1 MSKNLNDFF
10 NEHSKIKQVFL
21 EIYSNILDSV
31 PDTAS
36 KFFRENWSIWESYA
50 EGRTINNVIPG
61 KVFEKL
67 FEIYCFMLNYE
78 IIAQDES
85 FEDVPLVKPDFLLK
99 NKDGEYL
106 FLSLKT
112 SLRERWKQ
120 ADWEA
125 IYIKEYYPTTLCI
138 LITFHERE
146 EKNLQSNIEK
156 NLLKGLDDSCLA
168 TSDKFD
174 QILTN
179 FFN

>member
-10 NEHSKIKQVFL
+10 NESSQIQQVFL
-21 EIYSNILDSV
+21 EIYSNILNSR

-36 KFFRENWSIWESYA
+36 EFFRKNWSIWESYA
-50 EGRTINNVIPG
+50 EGRTINNSNPG
-61 KVFEKL
+61 AVFEKL
-67 FEIYCFMLNYE
+67 FEIYCYLLNYE
-78 IIAQDES
+78 IIAKDES
-85 FEDVPLVKPDFLLK
+85 FGEVPLVKPDFVLK

-125 IYIKEYYPTTLCI
+125 IYFKEYYPTTLCI

-146 EKNLQSNIEK
+146 ERSLQSKIKE

-168 TSDKFD
+168 TSNKFD

>member
-10 NEHSKIKQVFL
+10 KKQSKIKKIFL
-21 EIYSNILDSV
+21 EVYPNILNSI
-31 PDTAS
+31 PNTAS
-36 KFFRENWSIWESYA
+36 EFFRENWSNWESYA
-50 EGRTINNVIPG
+50 KGRTVNNNTPG

-67 FEIYCFMLNYE
+67 FEIYCFLLNYE

-85 FEDVPLVKPDFLLK
+85 FKDVPLVKPDFVLK
-99 NKDGEYL
+99 NKDDKYL

-125 IYIKEYYPTTLCI
+125 IYFKEYYPTTLCI
-138 LITFHERE
+138 LVTFHERE
-146 EKNLQSNIEK
+146 EKSLQSKIEK

-174 QILTN
+174 KILTN